1 MSGASLEAVLAGP
14 SSSTAEAPAP
24 ATGPA
29 VSATGPAASAAS
41 AASVVATPG
50 GASAPLVVGGSE
62 DDDLATAIAA
72 SLGQTVNAPNPAP
85 TSVAPASS
93 TMPEV
98 PEMPEITLKE
108 AISKIKEAIEVLNE
122 TLASKDRSIRFRVD
136 ETIDRSI
143 ITVVDEKT
151 GKIVRQLP
159 SEEMLRVAHNIES
172 LKGILIKEWV

>member
-1 MSGASLEAVLAGP
+1 MSDLSVT
-14 SSSTAEAPAP
+14 SAPAQP
-24 ATGPA
+24 TTARSGTGDVRPEVIKA
-29 VSATGPAASAAS
+29 
-41 AASVVATPG
+41 
-50 GASAPLVVGGSE
+50 
-62 DDDLATAIAA
+62 
-72 SLGQTVNAPNPAP
+72 QTLKG
-85 TSVAPASS
+85 
-93 TMPEV
+93 PEV

-151 GKIVRQLP
+151 GKVVRQLP

>member
-1 MSGASLEAVLAGP
+1 MSDLSVT
-14 SSSTAEAPAP
+14 SAPAQPTP
-24 ATGPA
+24 AKSETGDVRPE
-29 VSATGPAASAAS
+29 
-41 AASVVATPG
+41 VVKA
-50 GASAPLVVGGSE
+50 
-62 DDDLATAIAA
+62 
-72 SLGQTVNAPNPAP
+72 QTLKG
-85 TSVAPASS
+85 
-93 TMPEV
+93 PEV

-151 GKIVRQLP
+151 GKVVRQLP

>member
-1 MSGASLEAVLAGP
+1 MSDLSVTG
-14 SSSTAEAPAP
+14 APAQPTP
-24 ATGPA
+24 AKSGTGDVRPEVIKA
-29 VSATGPAASAAS
+29 
-41 AASVVATPG
+41 
-50 GASAPLVVGGSE
+50 
-62 DDDLATAIAA
+62 
-72 SLGQTVNAPNPAP
+72 QTLKA
-85 TSVAPASS
+85 
-93 TMPEV
+93 PEV
-98 PEMPEITLKE
+98 PEMPEISLKE

-151 GKIVRQLP
+151 GKVVRQLP

>member
-1 MSGASLEAVLAGP
+1 MSDL
-14 SSSTAEAPAP
+14 
-24 ATGPA
+24 
-29 VSATGPAASAAS
+29 
-41 AASVVATPG
+41 SV
-50 GASAPLVVGGSE
+50 
-62 DDDLATAIAA
+62 
-72 SLGQTVNAPNPAP
+72 
-85 TSVAPASS
+85 TSVPAQPTPAKSG
-93 TMPEV
+93 TGEVRPEVIKAQTLKAPEV
-98 PEMPEITLKE
+98 PEMPEISLKE

-151 GKIVRQLP
+151 GKVVRQLP

>member
-1 MSGASLEAVLAGP
+1 MSDLSVT
-14 SSSTAEAPAP
+14 SAPAQPTP
-24 ATGPA
+24 AKSGTGDVRPE
-29 VSATGPAASAAS
+29 
-41 AASVVATPG
+41 VVKA
-50 GASAPLVVGGSE
+50 
-62 DDDLATAIAA
+62 
-72 SLGQTVNAPNPAP
+72 QTLKG
-85 TSVAPASS
+85 
-93 TMPEV
+93 PEV

-136 ETIDRSI
+136 ETTDRSI

-151 GKIVRQLP
+151 GKVVRQLP

>member
-1 MSGASLEAVLAGP
+1 MSDLSVT
-14 SSSTAEAPAP
+14 SAPAQPTP
-24 ATGPA
+24 AKSGTGDVRPE
-29 VSATGPAASAAS
+29 
-41 AASVVATPG
+41 VVKAKTLKG
-50 GASAPLVVGGSE
+50 
-62 DDDLATAIAA
+62 
-72 SLGQTVNAPNPAP
+72 
-85 TSVAPASS
+85 
-93 TMPEV
+93 PEV

-151 GKIVRQLP
+151 GKVVRQLP

>member
-1 MSGASLEAVLAGP
+1 MSDLSVT
-14 SSSTAEAPAP
+14 SAPAQPTP
-24 ATGPA
+24 ARSGTGDVRPE
-29 VSATGPAASAAS
+29 
-41 AASVVATPG
+41 VVKA
-50 GASAPLVVGGSE
+50 
-62 DDDLATAIAA
+62 
-72 SLGQTVNAPNPAP
+72 QTLKG
-85 TSVAPASS
+85 
-93 TMPEV
+93 PEV

-151 GKIVRQLP
+151 GKVVRQLP

>member
-1 MSGASLEAVLAGP
+1 MSDLSVT
-14 SSSTAEAPAP
+14 SAPAQPTP
-24 ATGPA
+24 AKSGTGDVRPE
-29 VSATGPAASAAS
+29 
-41 AASVVATPG
+41 VVKA
-50 GASAPLVVGGSE
+50 
-62 DDDLATAIAA
+62 
-72 SLGQTVNAPNPAP
+72 QTLKG
-85 TSVAPASS
+85 
-93 TMPEV
+93 PEV

-151 GKIVRQLP
+151 GKVVRQLP